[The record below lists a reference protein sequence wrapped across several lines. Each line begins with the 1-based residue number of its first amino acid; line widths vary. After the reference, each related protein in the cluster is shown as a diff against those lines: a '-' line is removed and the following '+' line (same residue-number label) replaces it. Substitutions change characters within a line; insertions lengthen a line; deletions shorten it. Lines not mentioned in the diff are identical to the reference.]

1 MMDDFV
7 WIKAWGPGIVF
18 AVLMLYGLYK
28 LLYKI
33 STEVGL
39 KIVGALEKPAE
50 ALSKQANSMD
60 RLTISIQDY
69 VGRDGNEHQ
78 EIIILQKV
86 IRQELK
92 GVREQ
97 SSRIENQLEE
107 IKDGRSKIRNP

>member
-60 RLTISIQDY
+60 RLTNSIQDY
-69 VGRDGNEHQ
+69 VCKDQTEHK
-78 EIIILQKV
+78 EMMILLKV
-86 IRQELK
+86 ISQRVEHI
-92 GVREQ
+92 REA
-97 SSRIENQLEE
+97 E
-107 IKDGRSKIRNP
+107 DGA